1 MVRLPANATNG
12 VPVAVEIWS
21 VPADGVA
28 TLLSKEPPGLS
39 IGKIKLQNGTT
50 MLGVLAEP
58 ALVVGRKDI
67 SNFDGSWREYI
78 AQTGIQLIDKAI
90 QSSNMTSQES
100 DALKQ
105 LRTEGELLTKNG
117 HFRGA
122 IDSLNT
128 AVKMLGLKDR
138 LYLNIPLGY
147 TAL

>member
-1 MVRLPANATNG
+1 
-12 VPVAVEIWS
+12 VAVEIWS

-90 QSSNMTSQES
+90 QSSNMTSQQS

-117 HFRGA
+117 HLRGA

-147 TAL
+147 TAP